1 MPPTVALFVC
11 LAVIGVLLRLEQRQR
26 RGVSGAVTLVVL
38 WLLLVASRPLT
49 AWLGVA
55 AAGGS
60 AAAAYDEG
68 SPLDAAAYLLL
79 MAGALAVLARRGASF
94 GRFIRD
100 NPWLCLF
107 FGYCALSVLWADL
120 PLVALKRWI
129 KDAGN
134 LLMVMLVLTEADPA
148 EAAKAVFVRCA
159 AVLVP
164 LSLVLIRFYPELGR
178 TYHTWSGEMMYVGV
192 ATHKNSLGLLT
203 MACVLYLLA
212 DALDRR
218 DPAAVPTAAPA
229 GNAREHALLPRL
241 AAWALLGLTAWLL
254 QQSHSATSLMCGSIG
269 AALLIALRVPALR
282 RHVTALQVALLL
294 TAGVLWLTDSADD
307 VYRYVVVDILGRD
320 LTLTSR
326 TDVWP
331 MLLAKLDDPLFGAG
345 FNSFWSGERLAVLYE
360 RLGIIQAHNGYLE
373 TLLNGGG
380 VGVALLCALLL
391 AALRSASLRVQR
403 GERGAVL
410 GLAVVVATIVANL
423 SEASFSKMDPLWF
436 AFLLAVT
443 RFTSAQP
450 AAAAPAPPA
459 GRLAQAKT
467 AR

>member
-1 MPPTVALFVC
+1 MPPNAALSVC
-11 LAVIGVLLRLEQRQR
+11 LVAIAVLLRLERRQR
-26 RGVSGAVTLVVL
+26 HGVSGAVTLVVL

-49 AWLGVA
+49 AWLGMA
-55 AAGGS
+55 GGGGS

-68 SPLDAAAYLLL
+68 SPLDAAAYLVL
-79 MAGALAVLARRGASF
+79 MAGALAVLSRRGASLR
-94 GRFIRD
+94 GFIRD
-100 NPWLCLF
+100 NRWLCLF
-107 FGYCALSVLWADL
+107 FGYCALSILWADL
-120 PLVALKRWI
+120 PLVALKRWV

-134 LLMVMLVLTEADPA
+134 LLMVMVVLTEANPV

-164 LSLVLIRFYPELGR
+164 LSLVLIRFYPDIGR
-178 TYHTWSGEMMYVGV
+178 TYHTWTGEMMYVGV

-203 MACVLYLLA
+203 MACTLHLLA
-212 DALDRR
+212 DVLDRH
-218 DPAAVPTAAPA
+218 DAQ
-229 GNAREHALLPRL
+229 GLLPRL
-241 AAWALLGLTAWLL
+241 AQWALLALTAWLL
-254 QQSHSATSLMCGSIG
+254 QQSHSATSLMCGAIG
-269 AALLIALRVPALR
+269 AALLIGLRLPALR
-282 RHVTALQVALLL
+282 RHVTALELTVLL
-294 TAGVLWLTDSADD
+294 TAGVLWATDGAYDL
-307 VYRYVVVDILGRD
+307 YRYVVVEILGRD

-331 MLLAKLDDPLFGAG
+331 MLLAKLDNPLWGAG

-373 TLLNGGG
+373 TLLNGGA
-380 VGVALLCALLL
+380 VGVALLGALLL

-403 GERGAVL
+403 GEPGALL

-436 AFLLAVT
+436 AFLLAVARHT
-443 RFTSAQP
+443 PQPRPASAVR
-450 AAAAPAPPA
+450 PA
-459 GRLAQAKT
+459 GYVQAKT